1 MKTRKFQSGG
11 ISEDI
16 RQRALKYASMARPDT
31 TEESEE
37 QKAMLRSQPGREPEP
52 QTRKLQPSMKARKEL
67 DDLIARQS
75 RKYSSKAAMEDAIE
89 EMNRRNAKTADDYR
103 VLDAAKR
110 KDNFAGAEEGN
121 AYQEADE
128 KLRRNRMMKAPSPA
142 DIGMSDEDYSRRIKG
157 QGLEDVY
164 PESVVGGMGLKGL
177 RSLAS
182 KLAGRK
188 EAQDVAEEFGR
199 AGSARALAER
209 ARRQKMA
216 EDVRNAQA
224 RRKAAS
230 EARKARETSRMESE
244 GMGSITPR
252 MSPKREAP
260 PPRDFDELRMSGE
273 GMGFKKGGKAH
284 KKFAQG
290 GSVSARADG
299 IAKRGKT
306 NCKIC

>member
-37 QKAMLRSQPGREPEP
+37 QKAMLRSQPGRESA
-52 QTRKLQPSMKARKEL
+52 PSMKARQEL
-67 DDLIARQS
+67 DDLISRQS
-75 RKYSSKAAMEDAIE
+75 RKYSSKAAMEDAME
-89 EMNRRNAKTADDYR
+89 EVKQRNAAAMKAEKRADTGSEY
-103 VLDAAKR
+103 
-110 KDNFAGAEEGN
+110 GN
-121 AYQEADE
+121 SYQEADE
-128 KLRRNRMMKAPSPA
+128 KMRRNEAMRTPSPSN
-142 DIGMSDEDYSRRIKG
+142 IGMSDAEYSRRIKA
-157 QGLEDVY
+157 QGLEGVY
-164 PESVVGGMGLKGL
+164 PETVAGGMGLKGL

-182 KLAGRK
+182 KLSGRK
-188 EAQDVAEEFGR
+188 QAQEAAEEFGR

-209 ARRQKMA
+209 ARKQKMA

-230 EARKARETSRMESE
+230 EARKTRETSRMEGE

-252 MSPKREAP
+252 MTPKREVP
-260 PPRDFDELRMSGE
+260 PPRDLDELRMSGE

-284 KKFAQG
+284 KAKGFAQG

>member
-37 QKAMLRSQPGREPEP
+37 QKAMLRSQPGRES
-52 QTRKLQPSMKARKEL
+52 KPSMKARKEL

-110 KDNFAGAEEGN
+110 KDNFAGAAEGN

-128 KLRRNRMMKAPSPA
+128 KLRRNRAMQAPSPA
-142 DIGMSDEDYSRRIKG
+142 DIGMSDEEYSRRIKG
-157 QGLEDVY
+157 QGLEGVY
-164 PESVVGGMGLKGL
+164 PESVVGGAGLKGL
-177 RSLAS
+177 QSLAA

-188 EAQDVAEEFGR
+188 EAKDVAEEFGR

-209 ARRQKMA
+209 ARKQKMA

-230 EARKARETSRMESE
+230 EARKTRETGRMEGE

-284 KKFAQG
+284 KAKGFAQG